1 MSVRPKKFAENENMT
16 KVVHGVAHGKTIEL
30 DEDLGIAE
38 GQSVAVR
45 VEVLTTPAAWGDG
58 LRRCAG
64 ALADDW
70 TAEDDRI
77 LEQLHQDRKHET
89 RRELPE

>member
-1 MSVRPKKFAENENMT
+1 MT
-16 KVVHGVAHGKTIEL
+16 KTVHGIVHGKTIEL

-38 GQSVAVR
+38 GQSVEVT
-45 VEVLTTPAAWGDG
+45 VEVLSTKERWGDG

-77 LEQLHQDRKHET
+77 LEMIHQDRKRET
-89 RRELPE
+89 RREIPE

>member
-1 MSVRPKKFAENENMT
+1 MSGKLARG
-16 KVVHGVAHGKTIEL
+16 VVHGKMIEL

-45 VEVLTTPAAWGDG
+45 VEVLAAKTQWGDG

-70 TAEDDRI
+70 TPEDDRI
-77 LEQLHQDRKHET
+77 LEQIHEDRKRET